1 MIHDTPLITKTPR
14 PSTGRAPSFWP
25 HGAAQRYTA
34 STEPPVFF
42 QLARPRLSFQLAKP
56 KFQAGEPLMPKPLVS
71 CPTLSAT
78 VATSSTA

>member
-1 MIHDTPLITKTPR
+1 MIHDTPLITKTSW

-25 HGAAQRYTA
+25 HGAAQRYKLLQKF
-34 STEPPVFF
+34 PVFF
-42 QLARPRLSFQLAKP
+42 QLARPRLSFQVAKP

-71 CPTLSAT
+71 CPTLSNT